1 MPPPW
6 TLTSSCVRSP
16 NGDRMTA
23 ARDRRHSGIAEYDP
37 PNADATKGL
46 FLSAGWLKGIGAAGV
61 AGTALVGMI
70 MWLAARPPRDEVD
83 KRLDSVRSEFRQEIQ
98 TLRAE
103 IRQDIQDMRVELR
116 KLLRSSTKEK

>member
-1 MPPPW
+1 
-6 TLTSSCVRSP
+6 
-16 NGDRMTA
+16 MTA

-46 FLSAGWLKGIGAAGV
+46 FLSSGWLKGIGAAGV

-70 MWLAARPPRDEVD
+70 MWLAARPPRDEVERRIEVSKVEQD
-83 KRLDSVRSEFRQEIQ
+83 KRLDIVRSEFRQEIQ
-98 TLRAE
+98 ALRSE

-116 KLLRSSTKEK
+116 KLLRSTAKEK